1 VIRSLTIGLPIDA
14 MSTSEIEAQVRN
26 LVSTARRALDDLDL
40 PVRTLRF
47 TLPAV
52 GADGEAEGALLPH
65 MRWVDGLAQA
75 TGVRWFCLPIDLVSA
90 GPRRERLAAVL
101 DGVSRFDR
109 MFVNLIAAADGR
121 IAVGAIDDIA
131 RFVLDVSRKTNNGF
145 DNFRVGASFNCPANA
160 PFFPFSRHGGP
171 DVAFSFAVE
180 TTRLALET
188 IEGIDRRDI
197 ARVRDSI
204 AEALAPL
211 LSRVD
216 AAGAALADATGT
228 RYVGLDASFA
238 PMPVDGI
245 SVAALVESLIGA
257 SIGSHASVF
266 ATSFLTDALR
276 TALARSG
283 ARAVGFNG
291 VMYSILEDR
300 KLASASSQR
309 SVNLDSLLALS
320 TVCACG
326 LDMIPVP
333 GASFPE
339 EIAALA
345 LDVGAL
351 SSALDKPLGIR
362 VLPIPNAHANDY
374 TRLNL
379 DFLCDS
385 RVLGLTANERSV
397 ASSASVVGFIT
408 PRR

>member
-1 VIRSLTIGLPIDA
+1 MIRSLTIGLPIDA
-14 MSTSEIEAQVRN
+14 LSTAEVEAQVRS
-26 LVSTARRALDDLDL
+26 LVAAARRALDDVGL

-47 TLPAV
+47 TLPPV
-52 GADGEAEGALLPH
+52 GPEGEAEGALLPR
-65 MRWVDGLAQA
+65 MRWVDGLAQS
-75 TGVRWFCLPIDLVSA
+75 TGVRWFCLPIDLASA
-90 GPRRERLAAVL
+90 GPRRERLAAAL
-101 DGVSRFDR
+101 DGVTRFDR
-109 MFVNLIAAADGR
+109 MFVNLIAAADRR
-121 IAVGAIDDIA
+121 IAVGAIEDVA
-131 RFVLDVSRKTNNGF
+131 QFMLAVSRKTNNGF

-160 PFFPFSRHGGP
+160 PFFPFSRHDGR

-180 TTRLALET
+180 TTRLAGEA
-188 IEGIDRRDI
+188 IENIDRRDI
-197 ARVRDSI
+197 ACVRDSI
-204 AEALAPL
+204 SDALVPL

-216 AAGAALADATGT
+216 AAGAALADATGA
-228 RYVGLDASFA
+228 RYAGLDGSFA

-245 SVAALVESLIGA
+245 SVAALVESIIGA
-257 SIGSHASVF
+257 SIGSHASIF

-276 TALARSG
+276 TAIARSG
-283 ARAVGFNG
+283 ARTIGFNG

-309 SVNLDSLLALS
+309 AVNLDALLALS

-333 GASFPE
+333 GSSFPE

-345 LDVGAL
+345 LDVAAL

-397 ASSASVVGFIT
+397 ASSASVVEFVT